1 MAVRDWV
8 SERFTAIKRLPQSL
22 QLRFLAA
29 TILKVVEVAR
39 CVATNAC
46 MPSLRPHPR

>member
-39 CVATNAC
+39 CVATNA
-46 MPSLRPHPR
+46 